1 LSCNCEDILNEKLCD
16 VPFEW
21 RSQIIKAVCKV
32 QDYDYD
38 CGKSCQTITFL
49 THFRNEMNQVCISYI
64 DENKVKVDR
73 CFDYDLTST
82 ILNDLIL
89 PDCVPLP
96 QGRRFQDLNF
106 DEKFQH
112 IINILCESCCG
123 IPITTTTTTTC
134 GDITSI
140 IGGTGFTTTSTSTSS
155 TTSTTTSNIPL
166 PSTACSSGMDVVFV
180 IDYNWAISPNLESL
194 KLEINNII
202 SAIETLSQNNYRLG
216 LTIVDENRTN
226 ELQFIPYD
234 GPNFVAPLFAS
245 TPSSQK
251 YISTGTT
258 QNESITQKITTLEK
272 MSNNNKNSFLSKFNQ
287 LDTYGFPAGAGA
299 FVPQPTD
306 IALELIGTQ
315 NILGHNY
322 VAGQFRNGVSKTI
335 ILLTNTFPGGRNQN
349 LQEATT
355 RITNIISPSF
365 INQQIKFVLLTSDES
380 FTTPQTQNPFY
391 SLATQTQ
398 GGIFFS
404 KVNGSYLPNN
414 FNNSGK
420 DAFNSITSV
429 CGNPSISIPVTSVT
443 TSTTNTPPKCCE
455 WENKTGSTVS
465 GLTFT
470 LCNPCCS
477 KLVNFSLP
485 AGSWIPVVEGT
496 EQGPGFSQLTK
507 ISGSCFPL

>member
-1 LSCNCEDILNEKLCD
+1 MNCNCEDILNQELCD
-16 VPFEW
+16 VPYEW
-21 RSQIIKAVCKV
+21 RSQIIEAICKLRESE
-32 QDYDYD
+32 YE
-38 CGKSCQTITFL
+38 CKKSCQDITFL
-49 THFRNEMNQVCISYI
+49 SSFRNENNSICISYI
-64 DENKVKVDR
+64 DEDQVTVER
-73 CFDYDLTST
+73 CFDFDLTST
-82 ILNDLIL
+82 ILNDLVL
-89 PDCVPLP
+89 PDCLTIPFGLS
-96 QGRRFQDLNF
+96 FQDLTF
-106 DEKFQH
+106 GQKFQH
-112 IINILCESCCG
+112 LVDILCNNCCG
-123 IPITTTTTTTC
+123 IVSTTTTTSNC
-134 GDITSI
+134 N
-140 IGGTGFTTTSTSTSS
+140 IGTVVGGVLTGTTTS
-155 TTSTTTSNIPL
+155 TTSTTSNAPI
-166 PSTACSSGMDVVFV
+166 SNRCGSGMDVVFV

-226 ELQFIPYD
+226 QLQFIPYD

-258 QNESITQKITTLEK
+258 QNQSITQKITTLEK

-287 LDTYGFPAGAGA
+287 LDTYSFPAGAGA

-306 IALELIGTQ
+306 IALELVGTSYIG
-315 NILGHNY
+315 GY
-322 VAGQFRNGVSKTI
+322 GYFAGQFRNGVSKTI

-365 INQQIKFVLLTSDES
+365 INEQIKFVLLTSDES

-455 WENKTGSTVS
+455 WENKTGGTVS

-470 LCNPCCS
+470 LCNPCCR

-485 AGSWIPVVEGT
+485 AGDRIPVVEGT